1 MFDFVKK
8 VYNITS
14 KKSKKDKNLKES
26 ADVSVDNKDF
36 SFDIISYNNL
46 RLFGINKALFFL
58 LYFCEVIVSLIFCP
72 IILVFMAFENK
83 MFLKIFK
90 QVVVIL
96 YFIFF
101 LVFIYTLFNQNKSIV
116 DDTKI
121 STTIRINMNKIK
133 DF

>member
-96 YFIFF
+96 YFVFF
-101 LVFIYTLFNQNKSIV
+101 LVFVYTLFNQNKSIV

>member
-72 IILVFMAFENK
+72 IILVFMVFENK

-96 YFIFF
+96 YFVFF
-101 LVFIYTLFNQNKSIV
+101 LVFVYTLFNQNKSIV

>member
-46 RLFGINKALFFL
+46 RLFGINKALFCL

-72 IILVFMAFENK
+72 IILVFMVFENK

-96 YFIFF
+96 YFVFF
-101 LVFIYTLFNQNKSIV
+101 LVFVYTLFNQNKSIV